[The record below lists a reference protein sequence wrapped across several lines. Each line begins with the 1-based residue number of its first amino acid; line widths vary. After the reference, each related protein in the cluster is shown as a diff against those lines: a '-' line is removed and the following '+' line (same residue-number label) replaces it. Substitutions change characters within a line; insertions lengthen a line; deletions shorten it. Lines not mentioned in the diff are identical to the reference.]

1 MKLLLDENLS
11 PRLMEDLRDRYPDVV
26 HVRDVGLASAND
38 DDVWKFAASNARMI
52 VTKDADFNQRAFLI
66 GPPKVIWLRV
76 GNATTSEIAQLLS
89 QRHSDVLAFEQDS
102 DAVLLPLIEIIQ

>member
-11 PRLMEDLRDRYPDVV
+11 PRLMEVLRDRYPDVV

-38 DDVWKFAASNARMI
+38 DEVWNFAASNARMI
-52 VTKDADFNQRAFLI
+52 VTKDADFNQRAFLM
-66 GPPKVIWLRV
+66 GPPPKVIWLRV

-89 QRHSDVLAFEQDS
+89 QHDSDILAFEQDG
-102 DAVLLPLIEIIQ
+102 DAALLALK